1 METIIITGA
10 AGGVG
15 QATVKALSTPERKLI
30 CVDLDP
36 DRLAETVNGLDGP
49 AVPIVSDLASPDA
62 CADIVAHAG
71 GAVAGLVHLAGTVE
85 YDPVLN
91 DDPGLWDRVINSG
104 LRNAYD
110 LAGAIIPTLAP
121 GKRPAKFVFTS
132 SLAFRRGSP
141 EFIAYGASKGGIA
154 GLVRSLARRLG
165 PLATVNAVA
174 PGIIETPMTVKLMA
188 DHGERL
194 RAGITMGR
202 FGQPKDVADVISFLI
217 GPNSDYMTGQILN
230 VDGGMAFD

>member
-1 METIIITGA
+1 METIIISGA
-10 AGGVG
+10 AGGIG
-15 QATVKALSTPERKLI
+15 RACVKALSAPERNLI
-30 CVDLDP
+30 CVDIDQ
-36 DRLAETVNGLDGP
+36 DRLAEAVDGLDGP
-49 AVPIVSDLASPDA
+49 AKPVVSDLATPEA
-62 CADIVAHAG
+62 CADIIAQAG
-71 GAVAGLVHLAGTVE
+71 GPVSGLVHLAGTVE

-110 LAGAIIPTLAP
+110 LAGAIIPTLTP
-121 GKRPAKFVFTS
+121 GKRPAKLVFTS

-141 EFIAYGASKGGIA
+141 KFIAYGVSKGGIA
-154 GLVRSLARRLG
+154 GHVRSLARRLG

-202 FGQPKDVADVISFLI
+202 FGQPEDVADVISFLV